1 MKKIKIIVLVIFFSL
16 FFVACDSGSGSSPV
30 SPDSSDIIDPV
41 DPVDPPGE
49 KQDLSASS
57 ESLSFTFGETDFKIL
72 QVTSNKAGKGKY
84 SASSDNEAVAKA
96 TSNSVGLVRVR
107 PTGVGD
113 AEVTIVRAKDSSY
126 DSASQTIKISVKKQE
141 QNLRVNLGDTTSDRW
156 KLKVGTTATISVA
169 AKSVGGVGGD
179 SDLVGSEGNYSVE
192 NSNTGVVTATVSKA
206 ADVKFGELT
215 IKALTVGDATVIVS
229 NAGDNNYNGGK
240 VVIFITVNEDA
251 TQAALNFTSTDGSTT
266 DADVT
271 YDSYAATVADKNI
284 TVAGGSGVGN
294 FSVKS
299 SNIEIVTAT
308 VDTNNGGLIT
318 ITPKSA
324 GTAVITVTR
333 GGGDSGTTTYNP
345 ISKDIRVSINKP
357 AAQILI
363 LSEKSFMKIYKKLD
377 DTDDSE
383 ASGSSSTGDYYLKS
397 SQPDVATASITAS
410 GAITVTFEDAGTTD
424 IIITR
429 AGNYGYRSSSAAI
442 IDVTVDKAPQRLVA
456 SPSSI
461 SAIYKK
467 GGDTTSITITGGEGT
482 GGFDTPTSDN
492 TSVATASITES
503 GTLTVDLNL
512 GGTTDITV
520 LKRGDR
526 NYKDSALEIRVTI
539 NRVPQTISIE
549 GNETNFQLETGTS
562 AKVKILGGEGTGQ
575 YTTPVVTSTPT
586 TPTTPTTPGVP
597 AVVSA
602 SIAGNEL
609 TIQAVALGRAEIKFM
624 QKGSRNYATS
634 DLITIT
640 VAVTTQVNQVIRSTK
655 SIFTATY
662 KDLTSLQTETTDI
675 ITSTTDA
682 AAYTVVSNSNYSV
695 ATATVDAVT
704 NILTVTFLKVGTT
717 TISVRKA
724 GSTNFNP
731 SNTISITVTVA
742 KASQTITVSESKFEL
757 DYNATATASFAG
769 GNLAYEIESIIPKG
783 VVTASIV
790 NNELSIIAVG
800 IGDATISVFDS
811 GNSNYNQSNI
821 LEIGVVVN
829 RITQELTASRSTFN
843 LVYND
848 TTTSAI
854 ATISTIT
861 NLPTDRLDD
870 DGKYVLSSNES
881 IVTTDINQESG
892 LLSLRAVGV
901 GDATITIYKQQDSR
915 YLKSDPIEI
924 GVAVIK
930 ADQELISDITSFS
943 FAKPGDATTFAI
955 SGGLSIGEVYTA
967 TSDNAN
973 IVTTD
978 IDSAGR
984 LSITAVAA
992 GDATVTIQRVGD
1004 ANYNAAADLTIRVE
1018 VKTQQIL
1025 SAGVV
1030 PSFKYKYKES
1040 QNVVTITGGQGAG
1053 RYQASSTTTGIV
1065 DSTVDKANGALSIT
1079 TVSTGDTTISI
1090 YKEGD
1095 EDYNRSNTISFQ
1107 LSVLRGVVALGYAT
1121 DAITIEYSPTI
1132 ETTIDFVASTLKIE
1146 PTTVFTYTA
1155 ATSDNII
1162 TGGNKKIGV
1171 RLDTANN
1178 VVVSTLNADSAPATI
1193 RVTRAR
1199 TPYYEQATADI
1210 LVTVTQAK
1218 QPFRYAVTS
1227 LALDYQGSSMS
1238 LNIDDASP
1246 GNNFYSTSLS
1256 QAGIITAGILNT
1268 GALTIIPLTGGSV
1281 LLTITR
1287 NGNINYKAATF
1298 EIQITVNPIA
1308 QHLGYG
1314 ALSGALHPGGPSVTI
1329 DVDGTTPTDGGGYSI
1344 TYESADGTIV
1354 TADIDIATGRV
1365 TITPIGIGDATIT
1378 VNRDGNEN
1386 YSPISIELPVQS
1398 STIAQELT
1406 YPQPIVID
1414 RDGSAVSIK
1423 PLTRTPDYMGGY
1435 TAATTQSTIARVDID
1450 SKGVLTITPTKTAT
1464 GDVTVRIT
1472 APAHIQYEFL
1482 SIDIKIKI
1490 RVTKEGVLRAGEW
1503 SSDKQNLLSL
1513 DYTQSKDFGT
1523 IPLSFDSE
1531 ITTTDVEF
1539 AAASSNETIVFAEVL
1554 DSNRKGVRFLAHN
1567 NIMGDATVTIT
1578 ASRPNRLDV
1587 VLVLRVEV
1595 LGLRLALTDS
1605 KTGFTLNPYSSA
1617 TTALLD
1623 ATTYLFTAGKDLSV
1637 DSVSANGQL
1646 TSAGGVSNI
1655 NVNSVISSKIGG
1667 VTYLFAASR
1676 ADSKVYS
1683 YQVATSDG
1691 ALTLK
1696 DGTPDNNILQI
1707 QGASALATAVIA
1719 DKTFLFVAGATD
1731 DGVSVFEVTD
1741 TGTLTYKTSISD
1753 ADDMT
1758 YQIGGTSSLTTV
1770 VKDSK
1775 TFLVVAGAEEGFSIF
1790 EIADDGSLSHTSTL
1804 WDIIDS
1810 NIKGASSLT
1819 TIDAHSV
1826 GGIMGNDF
1834 LFIASAAE
1842 AKGISKYDI
1851 LSDGD
1856 PNNPTNYP
1864 DNPMR
1869 NLNGASSVTTFS
1881 FSSKNYLF
1889 VAGAEDHG
1897 VSVFNIAN
1905 NGTISQANGNGVNLS
1920 IRDDATL
1927 KLRGASSVTTAT
1939 IGGKVY
1945 LFVVGALD
1953 HSVSVFELK

>member
-84 SASSDNEAVAKA
+84 SASSDDESVAKA
-96 TSNSVGLVRVR
+96 TSNSVGLVRVT
-107 PTGVGD
+107 PISVGN
-113 AEVTIVRAKDSSY
+113 AEVTIVRAKDTTY
-126 DSASQTIKISVKKQE
+126 DSASQTIKIIVKKQE

-215 IKALTVGDATVIVS
+215 IKALTVGDATVTVS
-229 NAGDNNYNGGK
+229 NKGDNNYNGGK
-240 VVIFITVNEDA
+240 VVIFITVNDDA
-251 TQAALNFTSTDGSTT
+251 TQAALNFTSTDGRTT

-284 TVAGGSGVGN
+284 TVAGGSTGD

-299 SNIEIVTAT
+299 SNTEIVTAT
-308 VDTNNGGLIT
+308 VDTNGGLIT

-333 GGGDSGTTTYNP
+333 GGGDSGGTTYNP

-357 AAQILI
+357 AAQTLI
-363 LSEKSFMKIYKKLD
+363 LSERSFMKIYKKLD

-442 IDVTVDKAPQRLVA
+442 IDVTVDKAPQILVA

-503 GTLTVDLNL
+503 GTLTVALNQ

-526 NYKDSALEIRVTI
+526 NYKDSALEIGVTI

-549 GNETNFQLETGTS
+549 GNETDFRLETGTS

-575 YTTPVVTSTPT
+575 YTTPVVTS

-640 VAVTTQVNQVIRSTK
+640 VEVTTQVNQVIRSTK

-682 AAYTVVSNSNYSV
+682 AAYTVVSNSNYRV

-704 NILTVTFLKVGTT
+704 NILTVTFLEVGTT

-731 SNTISITVTVA
+731 SNTISITVTVEQA
-742 KASQTITVSESKFEL
+742 TQEIAIATDSKSEFVGDEAL
-757 DYNATATASFAG
+757 DYGDTVTTILTG
-769 GNLAYEIESIIPKG
+769 GKVSYYIESIIPEG
-783 VVTASIV
+783 VVTADIG
-790 NNELSIIAVG
+790 NTNELSITAVG
-800 IGDATISVFDS
+800 SGTATISVFNFGDT
-811 GNSNYNQSNI
+811 NYKQSNTLTI
-821 LEIGVVVN
+821 TVVVN
-829 RITQELTASRSTFN
+829 RITQELTASPSTFS

-848 TTTSAI
+848 TTTLALTTTASSFA
-854 ATISTIT
+854 
-861 NLPTDRLDD
+861 DE
-870 DGKYVLSSNES
+870 GEYVASSSNMS
-881 IVTTDINQESG
+881 IVTTDIDSKRG
-892 LLSLRAVGV
+892 LLSIGTTGV
-901 GDATITIYKQQDSR
+901 GDATITISKQQDSR
-915 YLKSDPIEI
+915 YNVAEIKIPIR
-924 GVAVIK
+924 VIR
-930 ADQELISDITSFS
+930 ADQKLTSSITSVS
-943 FAKPGDATTFAI
+943 FDKPGDTATAKI
-955 SGGLSIGEVYTA
+955 SGGLSSVAYTA
-967 TSDNAN
+967 TSSNTN

-978 IDSAGR
+978 IDSAGS

-1030 PSFKYKYKES
+1030 SSFQYKYNES
-1040 QNVVTITGGQGAG
+1040 QSVVIITGGQGAG
-1053 RYQASSTTTGIV
+1053 RYQASSTPTGIV

-1095 EDYNRSNTISFQ
+1095 EDYNRSNTISFS

-1178 VVVSTLNADSAPATI
+1178 VVVSTLNADPAPATI

-1227 LALDYQGSSMS
+1227 LELNYLGDPMS

-1246 GNNFYSTSLS
+1246 GNNLYSTNLS

-1268 GALTIIPLTGGSV
+1268 TGALTITPLTGGSV
-1281 LLTITR
+1281 ALTITR
-1287 NGNINYKAATF
+1287 NGNINYEAATF
-1298 EIQITVNPIA
+1298 EIQITVNSIA

-1329 DVDGTTPTDGGGYSI
+1329 DVDEMTPTDGGDYSI
-1344 TYESADGTIV
+1344 TYKPADGTIV

-1365 TITPIGIGDATIT
+1365 TITPTIGIGDATIT
-1378 VNRDGNEN
+1378 VSRTRNKN
-1386 YSPISIELPVQS
+1386 YFPISIELPVQS
-1398 STIAQELT
+1398 NTIAQELT

-1414 RDGSAVSIK
+1414 RDGSAVSIE
-1423 PLTRTPDYMGGY
+1423 PLTRTQDYMGGY
-1435 TAATTQSTIARVDID
+1435 EAETQSTIIESVAID

-1464 GDVTVRIT
+1464 GDVTVRII
-1472 APAHIQYEFL
+1472 APAHSQYEYL
-1482 SIDIKIKI
+1482 SIEITIKI
-1490 RVTKEGVLRAGEW
+1490 RVTKEGVLVVGEW
-1503 SSDKQNLLSL
+1503 SSDKQNLLSV
-1513 DYTQSKDFGT
+1513 DYTQRNVLRT

-1531 ITTTDVEF
+1531 ITTTGVTF
-1539 AAASSNETIVFAEVL
+1539 TTISSNSDILNAGTTGTFNFIAL
-1554 DSNRKGVRFLAHN
+1554 D
-1567 NIMGDATVTIT
+1567 IGDATVTIT
-1578 ASRPNRLDV
+1578 AKRPNRLDV

-1595 LGLRLALTDS
+1595 LGLRLATTDS

-1646 TSAGGVSNI
+1646 TSAGGISNI

-1676 ADSKVYS
+1676 ADSKIYS

-1696 DGTPDNNILQI
+1696 DSTSDNNILQI
-1707 QGASALATAVIA
+1707 QGASALATAVK
-1719 DKTFLFVAGATD
+1719 DSKTFLFVAGATD

-1758 YQIGGTSSLTTV
+1758 YKIGGTSSLTTV
-1770 VKDSK
+1770 VKGDD
-1775 TFLVVAGAEEGFSIF
+1775 TFLVVAGAKEGFSIF
-1790 EIADDGSLSHTSTL
+1790 DVANDGSFSQGDDFNQTN
-1804 WDIIDS
+1804 D
-1810 NIKGASSLT
+1810 NIKGASSVT
-1819 TIDAHSV
+1819 TLSTSSQ
-1826 GGIMGNDF
+1826 NY
-1834 LFIASAAE
+1834 LFVASAAE
-1842 AKGISKYDI
+1842 AKGISVYS
-1851 LSDGD
+1851 LSSNGT
-1856 PNNPTNYP
+1856 PSQTASSFSYFP

-1869 NLNGASSVTTFS
+1869 NLKGASSVTTFS
-1881 FSSKNYLF
+1881 FLSKDYLF
-1889 VAGAEDHG
+1889 VAGAEDNG
-1897 VSVFNIAN
+1897 VSVFNIAI
-1905 NGTISQANGNGVNLS
+1905 NGAISQANGNGVNLS

-1945 LFVVGALD
+1945 LFVVAALD